1 MSRRWNPIVALAGW
15 CLAILMSS
23 PAVPPA
29 GFLFAAGGSPV
40 AAVASPASLVDIVAE
55 STRAV
60 KGKTATAEIDRA
72 KEMVAAGADVN
83 ARDPHGLG
91 PLHWAVIG
99 AVNADRLKVR
109 QAFTL
114 LIEQLLAAGADIN
127 AEDGQ
132 GNTALDW
139 QAVSPN
145 DEIEALLVENG
156 GRYGLSQN
164 ESARVNHL
172 LTNLVAASDQGDLAG
187 IRNLLEISLPPGTEL
202 QVRLTTPVSTR
213 DSSAGDPIEAVVIE
227 PVQVGRR
234 LMVGAGTSIE
244 GFVMLSRRAANQ
256 YEHADLTLDFANLVH
271 PSGARTRLATRL
283 ISVDNARETVRDG
296 HITGFAYPHTFMDKL
311 SWGIRAVGMA
321 TPALGYAL
329 QAATWGYGHTLDR
342 EIHYPAGADMT
353 LRVLLPERLAEI
365 PQEADGPPE
374 MDVTPELA
382 AVLQGLP
389 LQTQTPA
396 GDPSDITNVVLIGT
410 REAVDAAF
418 IEAGW
423 TEAAKLGTTS
433 GIKTF
438 LATIHNK
445 GYEEAPVSTLLLDG
459 RKPDVVYQKQ
469 NNTFSKR
476 HHVRLWQ
483 QSSTPGGRP
492 VWVGS
497 ATHDIGIAST
507 SGGTK
512 WYHRI
517 DPRIDRERAKIAT
530 DLSFAGAVTGRALAE
545 REDLPR
551 DLRNATGDR
560 LETDGR
566 ILVLEL
572 AEPKE
577 GVAAGNLPA
586 ILADVSAAGGR

>member
-1 MSRRWNPIVALAGW
+1 VSRKWNPIVALAGW
-15 CLAILMSS
+15 SFAILMSA
-23 PAVPPA
+23 PTLPPA
-29 GFLFAAGGSPV
+29 GFILAADGPSV
-40 AAVASPASLVDIVAE
+40 ATAASSSWLVGIVAE
-55 STRAV
+55 STRAA

-72 KEMVAAGADVN
+72 KEMVSAGADVN
-83 ARDPHGLG
+83 TCDPHGLS

-99 AVNADRLKVR
+99 AVNADTLKRR

-139 QAVSPN
+139 QAVNPN

-172 LTNLVAASDQGDLAG
+172 LAGLVAASDQGDLAG
-187 IRNLLEISLPPGTEL
+187 IRSLLEISLPPGTEL
-202 QVRLTTPVSTR
+202 QVRLTTPVSTK

-227 PVQVGRR
+227 PVRVGQR
-234 LMVGAGTSIE
+234 LMVSAGTPIE
-244 GFVMLSRRAANQ
+244 GFVMLSRRAPNQ

-283 ISVDNARETVRDG
+283 IAVDNARETVRDG
-296 HITGFAYPHTFMDKL
+296 HITGFAYPHTFLDKL
-311 SWGIRAVGMA
+311 SWGIRAVGLA

-342 EIHYPAGADMT
+342 EIHYPAGVDMT
-353 LRVLLPERLAEI
+353 LRVLLPERLAEL
-365 PQEADGPPE
+365 PPE
-374 MDVTPELA
+374 SAGPSEMAVTPELA
-382 AVLQGLP
+382 AVLRRLP
-389 LQTQTPA
+389 LQTQTPS
-396 GDPSDITNVVLIGT
+396 GDPSDITNVVLLGS

-418 IEAGW
+418 TRAGW
-423 TEAAKLGTTS
+423 AEAAKLGTTS
-433 GIKTF
+433 GVKTF

-459 RKPDVVYQKQ
+459 RKPDIVYQKQ

-476 HHVRLWQ
+476 HHVRLWRQ
-483 QSSTPGGRP
+483 PATLGGRP
-492 VWVGS
+492 LWVGS

-507 SGGTK
+507 AGGTK

-530 DLSFAGAVTGRALAE
+530 DLSFAGAVTGQALAE

-572 AEPKE
+572 AEPKQDIAASAVD
-577 GVAAGNLPA
+577 VAAASG
-586 ILADVSAAGGR
+586 D